1 VKEVEIIKSNGER
14 QAFSRRK
21 VYRSVKRSGGPTG
34 LAQEI
39 ADRVQKEVRPG
50 WTTLQISQRVR
61 ELLQE
66 RRPSSSI
73 KFNLFW
79 AMTQLG
85 PTGFPFERYIAR
97 VFQIQGFKTFTDQ
110 WIQGKCVRHQVD
122 FLAENDQNFYLGE
135 CKYHNLRGRK
145 TSVDIVLRYFA
156 RFGDLI
162 QGPRS
167 ASARKK
173 KKKVRTILVTNT
185 RFTSEAI
192 RYGRCVGQELLGW
205 NYPPR
210 RGLERIIDKHK
221 IYPIT
226 ILPSFKGRR
235 TIEIFAQ
242 EGLILAEDVLTQKKR
257 LEKLALPSRFLSN
270 LKREARQLF
279 EEEKKL
285 N

>member
-1 VKEVEIIKSNGER
+1 MKEVEIIKSNGER

-21 VYRSVKRSGGPTG
+21 VYRSVRRSGAPSA
-34 LAQEI
+34 LAREI
-39 ADRVQKEVRPG
+39 ADRVEKEVRPG

-61 ELLQE
+61 KLLQK

-97 VFQIQGFKTFTDQ
+97 VFEAQGFKTFTDE
-110 WIQGKCVRHQVD
+110 WLQGKCIRHQVD

-145 TSVDIVLRYFA
+145 TSVNVVLHYFA

-167 ASARKK
+167 ANARRKK
-173 KKKVRTILVTNT
+173 EKVQTVLVTNT
-185 RFTSEAI
+185 QFTSEAI

-210 RGLERIIDKHK
+210 QGLERIIDKHK

-235 TIEIFAQ
+235 TIGIFAQ
-242 EGLILAEDVLTQKKR
+242 EGLILAEDILTQKER
-257 LEKLALPSRFLSN
+257 LEKLALSSHFLSA
-270 LKREARQLF
+270 LKREAQQLF
-279 EEEKKL
+279 EGEEKL